1 MSEDNADPATL
12 ACAPPPE
19 SNAQSILRSLSLNR
33 VQSVVAILA
42 GVASVFGAAISVAG
56 VGRPANTGMLV
67 EVVHMTGSTQP
78 ATDATVEVL
87 TPQNAIVATLTPDA
101 SGRVSRELKEG
112 MYLVRVSHPRYTAAV
127 QRIDVQPGQTVELR
141 TTLRAGSSAS
151 VDRTVSKGMSA
162 IRRAL
167 GF

>member
-1 MSEDNADPATL
+1 MPEDMTDPVPPSS
-12 ACAPPPE
+12 APSAE
-19 SNAQSILRSLSLNR
+19 SHAQSILRSLSLNR
-33 VQSVVAILA
+33 VQSIVAILA

-78 ATDATVEVL
+78 VTDATVEVL

-101 SGRVSRELKEG
+101 SGRVSRELTEG
-112 MYLVRVSHPRYTAAV
+112 MYLVRVSHPHYPAAV

-151 VDRTVSKGMSA
+151 VDRTVTKGMSA